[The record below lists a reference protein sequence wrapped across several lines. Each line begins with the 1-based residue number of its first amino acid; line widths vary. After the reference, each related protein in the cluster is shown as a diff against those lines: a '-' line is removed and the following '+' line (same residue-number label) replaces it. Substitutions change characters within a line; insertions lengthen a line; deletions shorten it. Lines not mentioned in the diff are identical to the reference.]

1 MLGKSFV
8 ALALLASCSLAQAYP
23 ALLLSSSADPSNS
36 MRLDKRSDTVF
47 PQIEDDVSEL
57 DQLRNEPTLVN
68 KRQHDGGSTVRTT
81 TTTKESVEKVI
92 AAPDASSSKELQ
104 QAGAQQLL
112 PDLERQLEVATPLM
126 SMSTTTTTSTSA
138 TTTTAAFKDE
148 GERSQ
153 LEEPK
158 TAAKPAPEQGVHAK
172 VRSDRGLVEISKR
185 EYECCREGVVRS

>member
-1 MLGKSFV
+1 
-8 ALALLASCSLAQAYP
+8 
-23 ALLLSSSADPSNS
+23 
-36 MRLDKRSDTVF
+36 MRLDKRSDAVF

-81 TTTKESVEKVI
+81 TTTTKESVEKVI
-92 AAPDASSSKELQ
+92 AAPEASSSGSGSSSKEQ
-104 QAGAQQLL
+104 L

-138 TTTTAAFKDE
+138 TTTTAAFKDDS
-148 GERSQ
+148 ERSQ

-158 TAAKPAPEQGVHAK
+158 IAAKPDMGAHGAK
-172 VRSDRGLVEISKR
+172 VRSLRAGAVERGGGGGGESA
-185 EYECCREGVVRS
+185 

>member
-1 MLGKSFV
+1 M
-8 ALALLASCSLAQAYP
+8 
-23 ALLLSSSADPSNS
+23 ADPSNS
-36 MRLDKRSDTVF
+36 LRLDKRNDAVF

-57 DQLRNEPTLVN
+57 DQLRNEPSVVN

-148 GERSQ
+148 SERSQ

-172 VRSDRGLVEISKR
+172 VSSEKGLVESSTR
-185 EYECCREGVVRS
+185 EYRCCKEGVEWEVEEGVERRARKK

>member
-1 MLGKSFV
+1 MFRPQRKSMLYFFAFLV
-8 ALALLASCSLAQAYP
+8 FP
-23 ALLLSSSADPSNS
+23 TDPSTS
-36 MRLDKRSDTVF
+36 MRLDKRSDAVF

-81 TTTKESVEKVI
+81 TTTTKESVEKVI
-92 AAPDASSSKELQ
+92 AAPEAGSSSGSSSKEQ
-104 QAGAQQLL
+104 L

-148 GERSQ
+148 SERSQ

-158 TAAKPAPEQGVHAK
+158 IAAKPELGAHGAK
-172 VRSDRGLVEISKR
+172 VSSLRAGAVKR
-185 EYECCREGVVRS
+185 NEGGGEGNNAVREKEK

>member
-1 MLGKSFV
+1 
-8 ALALLASCSLAQAYP
+8 
-23 ALLLSSSADPSNS
+23 
-36 MRLDKRSDTVF
+36 MRLDKRSDAVF

-57 DQLRNEPTLVN
+57 DQLRNEPSVVN

-148 GERSQ
+148 SERSQ

-172 VRSDRGLVEISKR
+172 VSSEKGLVESSTR
-185 EYECCREGVVRS
+185 EYQCCKEGVEREVEEGVERRARKK